1 MAFKLFIISA
11 LMAVASCEYKASSSS
26 YVKTAPSYGHEVASH
41 GSYGHEEASHGSY
54 GHESYHDSHP
64 AYKFAYSV
72 HDPHTHDVKAQEET
86 RDGHH
91 VKGFYSLYEA
101 DGSKRVVHY
110 ADNGHGFEATVH
122 KEGGHHPVSA
132 PVHHPVAAPVH
143 HPVAA
148 HSPVVPHQPIAAY
161 TPVSTPVYFSP
172 SPAYVIEPAHKHHE

>member
-1 MAFKLFIISA
+1 MVFKLCILAA
-11 LMAVASCEYKASSSS
+11 LATVASCGYASSSA
-26 YVKTAPSYGHEVASH
+26 YVTSSPSH
-41 GSYGHEEASHGSY
+41 GPAALSYGSY
-54 GHESYHDSHP
+54 GHESYPNTHP
-64 AYKFAYSV
+64 AYKFAYNV

-132 PVHHPVAAPVH
+132 PVYFAP
-143 HPVAA
+143 
-148 HSPVVPHQPIAAY
+148 
-161 TPVSTPVYFSP
+161 SP
-172 SPAYVIEPAHKHHE
+172 SPAYHAAPVYEKYA

>member
-1 MAFKLFIISA
+1 MVFKFCILAA
-11 LMAVASCEYKASSSS
+11 LATVASCGHASSSA
-26 YVKTAPSYGHEVASH
+26 YVKAAPSHGHPLASY
-41 GSYGHEEASHGSY
+41 GSYGHGAESYGSYGHGAKSYGSYGHGAESYGSY
-54 GHESYHDSHP
+54 GHESYHNAHP
-64 AYKFAYSV
+64 SYKFAYNV

-132 PVHHPVAAPVH
+132 PVHYAQAPAYHAAPV
-143 HPVAA
+143 
-148 HSPVVPHQPIAAY
+148 Y
-161 TPVSTPVYFSP
+161 EKY
-172 SPAYVIEPAHKHHE
+172 